1 MTYPYNDE
9 TMVFDEDEQRY
20 ILTAKCVLDEL
31 NIDLNT
37 ILEPMG
43 SVSKGVNAT
52 RFLNRISMI
61 VYNQVYL
68 RSIYNEIQEKL
79 MKYAPS
85 ARKIIKDAMKEQV
98 EYFIFN
104 GDLSVYSGVDFRKGT
119 KTANV
124 NDRILAPMAEQIL
137 AKPLKE
143 TRLSLL
149 YQGSYT
155 FEWVEWANRQE

>member
-1 MTYPYNDE
+1 
-9 TMVFDEDEQRY
+9 
-20 ILTAKCVLDEL
+20 
-31 NIDLNT
+31 
-37 ILEPMG
+37 
-43 SVSKGVNAT
+43 
-52 RFLNRISMI
+52 
-61 VYNQVYL
+61 
-68 RSIYNEIQEKL
+68 
-79 MKYAPS
+79 
-85 ARKIIKDAMKEQV
+85 MKEQV

>member
-20 ILTAKCVLDEL
+20 ILTAKCVFDEL
-31 NIDLNT
+31 NIDLNA

-43 SVSKGVNAT
+43 SVSRGVNAT
-52 RFLNRISMI
+52 RFLNRVSMI
-61 VYNQVYL
+61 VYNQVFA
-68 RSIYNEIQEKL
+68 RSYYNEIQDKI

-104 GDLSVYSGVDFRKGT
+104 GDLSVYSGVDFRKST
-119 KTANV
+119 KLQIVT
-124 NDRILAPMAEQIL
+124 DRILAPMAEQIL